1 MFKKGSF
8 EIGAT
13 IYPVAIKVGTS
24 HRSSGALSRQLP
36 RFFSSI
42 LCYVGISHQYDPKFG
57 DAFWNSSKYSM
68 VNYLLRMMTSW
79 ALVCNVWY
87 LPAMHQ
93 KVCLDCAHNMWARV
107 YPERRLILSDFLI
120 KMAGWGKRSAVCQQG
135 EVGHRPPGGTTRS
148 PVVKKKKQTKKHQLS
163 ISASSRVWWGL
174 FFSHSVPV
182 CICRDGGLKRA
193 KVKESFKEEQQKR
206 YSSMVV
212 GDDSSGHSDWA
223 AARRLRPPPGSGFV
237 FVVVFVFG
245 EHAHLHVFY
254 QCVLTPWTSVSQVE
268 LTFFFLYAVK
278 RGGVSVT
285 QMHQSSSAIMHWL
298 LCCWTHRA
306 AELSGFFGFFF
317 NHCWRY

>member
-13 IYPVAIKVGTS
+13 IYPVAIKVGAS

-93 KVCLDCAHNMWARV
+93 KVCLDCAHDMWARV

-135 EVGHRPPGGTTRS
+135 EVGHRPPGGATRS
-148 PVVKKKKQTKKHQLS
+148 PVVKKKPNKKTSTQHLCFKS
-163 ISASSRVWWGL
+163 CVVRSV
-174 FFSHSVPV
+174 FFSLCSGVRLQGRRPEESQGEGVLQRGAAEAVQQHGGGGRQQRPQWLSRSQEAASTARLWFCFFVFCFRRTCTPPFVLPV
-182 CICRDGGLKRA
+182 CSHTMNLR
-193 KVKESFKEEQQKR
+193 V
-206 YSSMVV
+206 
-212 GDDSSGHSDWA
+212 SSGID
-223 AARRLRPPPGSGFV
+223 
-237 FVVVFVFG
+237 
-245 EHAHLHVFY
+245 
-254 QCVLTPWTSVSQVE
+254 
-268 LTFFFLYAVK
+268 FFFLYAVK

-285 QMHQSSSAIMHWL
+285 QRSCTD
-298 LCCWTHRA
+298 CCA
-306 AELSGFFGFFF
+306 AELTEQLSSLGFFGFFF

>member
-93 KVCLDCAHNMWARV
+93 KVCLDCAHDM
-107 YPERRLILSDFLI
+107 
-120 KMAGWGKRSAVCQQG
+120 
-135 EVGHRPPGGTTRS
+135 
-148 PVVKKKKQTKKHQLS
+148 
-163 ISASSRVWWGL
+163 
-174 FFSHSVPV
+174 
-182 CICRDGGLKRA
+182 
-193 KVKESFKEEQQKR
+193 
-206 YSSMVV
+206 
-212 GDDSSGHSDWA
+212 
-223 AARRLRPPPGSGFV
+223 
-237 FVVVFVFG
+237 
-245 EHAHLHVFY
+245 
-254 QCVLTPWTSVSQVE
+254 
-268 LTFFFLYAVK
+268 
-278 RGGVSVT
+278 
-285 QMHQSSSAIMHWL
+285 
-298 LCCWTHRA
+298 
-306 AELSGFFGFFF
+306 
-317 NHCWRY
+317 